1 MRSIKARRLIPT
13 VLFLLAA
20 SGCDSGVDGPIP
32 SSASPT
38 KAVATLKDDKPLL
51 LMDVGGDADSLA
63 PLKKSSKEVFL
74 LRRAVRAVHEHGLK
88 NPKFDGKE
96 SFTVREMRVL
106 EKDEYNCPKWGSAKE
121 VGMLVVD
128 RAKAA
133 AVKPDDLDG
142 MPEDQLRGLFSSIQL
157 TVEGLKG

>member
-1 MRSIKARRLIPT
+1 MRSIMAQRLIIAVP
-13 VLFLLAA
+13 VLLAI
-20 SGCDSGVDGPIP
+20 SGCESGADGPIP

-63 PLKKSSKEVFL
+63 PLNKSAKELFL
-74 LRRAVRAVHEHGLK
+74 MRRAVRAVHEHGLK
-88 NPKFDGKE
+88 NPKFEGKD

-121 VGMLVVD
+121 VGLLVVD

-133 AVKPDDLDG
+133 TIKPDDLDA
-142 MPEDQLRGLFSSIQL
+142 MPEDQLRQLFSSIQF